1 MTSTRTELQKIAQ
14 RLHRRAELD
23 AADRDRQKA
32 LIVRM
37 IEDEGATWDEVEQ
50 AADVSRPT
58 INRTMRAHRAE
69 LARHELAPL

>member
-14 RLHRRAELD
+14 RIRRRAELD
-23 AADRDRQKA
+23 DADRARQRD

-37 IEDEGATWDEVEQ
+37 IEVEGATWDDVEA

-58 INRTMRAHRAE
+58 INRTMRAHRA
-69 LARHELAPL
+69 AQRA

>member
-14 RLHRRAELD
+14 RIRRRAELD
-23 AADRDRQKA
+23 DADRARQRD

-37 IEDEGATWDEVEQ
+37 IETEGATWDDVEA

-58 INRTMRAHRAE
+58 INRTMRAHRA
-69 LARHELAPL
+69 AQRA